1 MSYLCRPTN
10 VQTRTVYDY
19 FIDEYLEKFPLVGQ
33 AFTTYAAEVHAY
45 IVRFASGNTVAEAK
59 MIANAVESNG
69 RIDFMALK
77 DHYEG
82 AGVVNTTKL

>member
-1 MSYLCRPTN
+1 M
-10 VQTRTVYDY
+10 QTRPVYDY

-59 MIANAVESNG
+59 MVAHAEENNCRLE
-69 RIDFMALK
+69 FMALK
-77 DHYEG
+77 YHYEG
-82 AGVVNTTKL
+82 FGD